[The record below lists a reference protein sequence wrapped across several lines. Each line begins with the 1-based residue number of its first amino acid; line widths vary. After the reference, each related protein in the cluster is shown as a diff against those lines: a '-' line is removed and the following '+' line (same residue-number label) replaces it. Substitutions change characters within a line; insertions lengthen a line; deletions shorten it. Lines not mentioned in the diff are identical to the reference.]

1 MPADNS
7 ILDTILL
14 AAALATAVPGV
25 FSVADSKASLWLLEA
40 RAYRG
45 LFPTDAGQEAAF
57 FLAGSAG
64 VQQLGRGVLALWCA
78 LEGGAAARAAAKVE
92 VAVAVLGAAQ
102 FLVLKPQARAPHPL
116 ELLQVLLALVL
127 AIALYA
133 TGSSGG
139 GGGGGG
145 GGSDRASGAGGER
158 PLAAA
163 RAAARP
169 AKSDAA
175 KKKD

>member
-1 MPADNS
+1 
-7 ILDTILL
+7 LDTLLL

-25 FSVADSKASLWLLEA
+25 FSVVDSKASLWLLEA

-45 LFPTDAGQEAAF
+45 LFPTDAGKEAAF
-57 FLAGSAG
+57 FLAGSVG
-64 VQQLGRGVLALWCA
+64 VQQLGRGALALWCA

-102 FLVLKPQARAPHPL
+102 FVVLKPQARAPHPL

-127 AIALYA
+127 AIALLA
-133 TGSSGG
+133 TGG

-145 GGSDRASGAGGER
+145 GGSGSDRASGAGGE
-158 PLAAA
+158 PSAAA
-163 RAAARP
+163 RATAARP